1 MDKGFGATTNST
13 GVGVIPGG
21 QFENV
26 VVTCQGPPELC
37 IVSTVERVTAGGQ
50 EKTPTA

>member
-1 MDKGFGATTNST
+1 MDKGFGDTTNST

-26 VVTCQGPPELC
+26 VVTCQGV
-37 IVSTVERVTAGGQ
+37 VSTVERVTARWQ
-50 EKTPTA
+50 EKKPIA